1 MQKFQKYIGSLLLA
15 SILLS
20 SSVSSIIAAEIVP
33 IEEPE
38 KVVLCIDAGHGG
50 ETDGAKYEYDGVMVK
65 EKDLNLQIAL
75 HLQEELEKYENVE
88 VVLTRTE
95 DVTIELNPRVEYAIE
110 QKADYLI
117 SIHNNAPG
125 AQNPD
130 QRGCMVLTTV
140 SHYQA
145 PGAKIPDIYTAS
157 EILSLSVVDKLQK
170 LGIPLVA
177 ELGAV
182 GGLVKRPYSPEG
194 QARATRYYQDN
205 SVADYYALIRYS
217 IEKGLPA
224 IIIEH
229 AYLSSEEDYRAYL
242 ETEESILK
250 LAQADAEGIAEALGL
265 VKKPEVIPE

>member
-20 SSVSSIIAAEIVP
+20 SSASSIIAAEIVP

-75 HLQEELEKYENVE
+75 HLQEELGKYENVE

-130 QRGCMVLTTV
+130 QY
-140 SHYQA
+140 H
-145 PGAKIPDIYTAS
+145 IF
-157 EILSLSVVDKLQK
+157 ILLQK
-170 LGIPLVA
+170 
-177 ELGAV
+177 
-182 GGLVKRPYSPEG
+182 Y
-194 QARATRYYQDN
+194 
-205 SVADYYALIRYS
+205 
-217 IEKGLPA
+217 
-224 IIIEH
+224 
-229 AYLSSEEDYRAYL
+229 
-242 ETEESILK
+242 
-250 LAQADAEGIAEALGL
+250 
-265 VKKPEVIPE
+265 